1 LIETSEPGG
10 IKRELIAFAE
20 LFAMCGFAIAQPLLS
35 VLGQSPDLFIFR
47 DANPSE
53 IIVLAIVIV
62 VAAPIALWVLE
73 VLVGLVSKRAR
84 RVVHL
89 VLLGALAAV
98 FVMQAFKRA
107 TELRGVLLV
116 VLAAGAAAGL
126 VTLYTRFKATQTW
139 LLVVSPAPIVFALIF
154 VLSSPVSKIVFPA
167 DAHAAVLGSPRNA
180 PSIVMITFDEW
191 PLSSIVGSDGK
202 IDATLYP
209 NLAQLAAGS
218 TWYRNTTSITNSTW
232 HAIPHLLTGRLGKS
246 NQVPEASYH
255 PQNLFTFLGGTYR
268 LRVSETVT
276 RLCPRTLCETTPEP
290 GAHGLRT
297 LAKDVA
303 KTYRDMI
310 SPNDSDAEVTAG
322 FEERTTTAAVD
333 QAKNATG
340 ENDKAVVD
348 LGAATANRPQR
359 FQGFLDGMN
368 AAEPPTL
375 HFLHLLLPHVTY
387 RFLPSGREYP
397 APPDDFGRTDDE
409 YNAETWPP
417 QLAHQRLLLQTA
429 YVDRLVGELLDS
441 LRAKGMYDKTVLVLT
456 ADHGIAFAPNGP
468 GRGLQDHPI
477 DPKLYPDVLSVPLFV
492 KASGQQRGATSDANV
507 MTIDVV
513 PTIAKLA
520 GFDLPWKV
528 DGVPAG
534 ERRDQ
539 RKIFRKATVN
549 PFGVEMGPE
558 IVYDGAQNEKEML
571 ARNVDTVA
579 KPGDALQLS
588 RVGPH
593 AELVGKSVADVPHGD
608 RADVTINDPG
618 AYQNVK
624 AAPEPLPALLYG
636 NASRAG
642 DLLVVLNG
650 KVAGVSPTF
659 RDGGQAHRFAVM
671 LPEPLFRT
679 GANDLQLYWLQ

>member
-1 LIETSEPGG
+1 LSEASEPSG

-47 DANPSE
+47 DATPRE
-53 IIVLAIVIV
+53 IIFLAVVIV
-62 VAAPIALWVLE
+62 VAAPLALWVVEL
-73 VLVGLVSKRAR
+73 LVGLASKRAR

-89 VLLGALAAV
+89 AFLAVLAAI
-98 FVMQAFKRA
+98 FVVQAVKRA
-107 TELRGVLLV
+107 TELRGALLV

-126 VTLYTRFKATQTW
+126 VTLYTRFKATKTW

-167 DAHAAVLGSPRNA
+167 DAQAAVLGSPRNA

-191 PLSSIVGSDGK
+191 PLSSIVGADGK

-209 NLAQLAAGS
+209 NLAQLAAAS

-232 HAIPHLLTGRLGKS
+232 HAIPHLLTGRLGKG

-255 PQNLFTFLGGTYR
+255 PENLFTFLGGTYR

-276 RLCPRTLCETTPEP
+276 RLCPRTLCETTPAP

-340 ENDKAVVD
+340 EGDKAAPD

-368 AAEPPTL
+368 PAEPPTL
-375 HFLHLLLPHVTY
+375 HFLHLLLPHVAY
-387 RFLPSGREYP
+387 RFLPSGREYSAP
-397 APPDDFGRTDDE
+397 ADDFGRTDDE

-429 YVDRLVGELLDS
+429 YVDRLVGDLLDS

-456 ADHGIAFAPNGP
+456 ADHGITFTPNGP
-468 GRGLQDHPI
+468 GRGLRDHPL
-477 DPKLYPDVLSVPLFV
+477 DPKLYPDLLSVPLFV
-492 KASGQQRGATSDANV
+492 KASGQSRGATSDANV

-549 PFGVEMGPE
+549 PFGVEMGPD
-558 IVYDGAQNEKEML
+558 ISYDGAQNEKAML
-571 ARNVDTVA
+571 ARNVDTVVR
-579 KPGDALQLS
+579 PGDALQFY

-593 AELVGKSVADVPHGD
+593 AGLVGTNVADVPHGD
-608 RADVTINDPG
+608 RADVEINDPG

-624 AAPEPLPALLYG
+624 AAPAPLPALLYG
-636 NASRAG
+636 NAPRAG

-659 RDGGQAHRFAVM
+659 RDGDQAHRFAVM
-671 LPEPLFRT
+671 VPEPLFRT
-679 GANDLQLYWLQ
+679 GANDLQLYWL